1 MNTKITTAVFVVL
14 GAVIVVALTLWV
26 ASFTLFA
33 GAAGAGQA
41 TTSLTLLGAKPQ
53 IIQVDFPTDARVKL
67 EHMSADLTTESGENA
82 GVLSVS
88 LLIVHVNEGARADY
102 EARDRT
108 LTFDTPD
115 GEIQAAGLAYYP
127 QDELELAVGKAVVI
141 AVVGG
146 TGKYLGVTGEVKTTH
161 LADGTYEHLFTFV
174 TR

>member
-1 MNTKITTAVFVVL
+1 MNTKITTAVSVVV
-14 GAVIVVALTLWV
+14 GAVIIVALTLWV

-33 GAAGAGQA
+33 GATGTGQS

-53 IIQVDFPTDARVKL
+53 IIQVEFPTDARVKL
-67 EHMSADLTTESGENA
+67 EHMSADLTTESGESA

-108 LTFDTPD
+108 LTFDTPE

-127 QDELELAVGKAVVI
+127 QDELELAVGKPVVI
-141 AVVGG
+141 AVTGG
-146 TGKYLGVTGEVKTTH
+146 TGKYIGVTGEVTTTH
-161 LADGTYEHLFTFV
+161 LGDGTYKHVFTFV
-174 TR
+174 SH